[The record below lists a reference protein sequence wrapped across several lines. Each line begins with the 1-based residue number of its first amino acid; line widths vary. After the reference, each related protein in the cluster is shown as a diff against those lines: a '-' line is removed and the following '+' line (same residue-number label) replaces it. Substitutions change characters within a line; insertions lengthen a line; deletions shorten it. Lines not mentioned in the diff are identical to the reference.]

1 MIDQLIPLSPS
12 PLPLGPMIWKLS
24 RAPFPD
30 DGRPPREISILR
42 NIDVNSGPFFLHTPN
57 RLIFD
62 SCLSRNS
69 PSSSFKFL
77 ATNNWTESF
86 RRETR
91 RGERSSTGWWI
102 ERRSWK
108 YNIFRAG
115 CLILV
120 TLRERKSGSRIPWK
134 YWPLKLNPANASS
147 IRAT

>member
-1 MIDQLIPLSPS
+1 
-12 PLPLGPMIWKLS
+12 MIWKLS

-30 DGRPPREISILR
+30 DDRPPREISILR

-77 ATNNWTESF
+77 ATRDRIIGPKAFDEKRGGGGKIVYWMANRTNRATELK
-86 RRETR
+86 
-91 RGERSSTGWWI
+91 
-102 ERRSWK
+102 K

-120 TLRERKSGSRIPWK
+120 TLRERKSGSRIP
-134 YWPLKLNPANASS
+134 
-147 IRAT
+147 